1 MSNKNSLIGK
11 SVSLF
16 LDGGWEIAG
25 EVKSSDDDKFVVE
38 RDGDLFMV
46 FKNKISCL
54 LVTEKARALKAA
66 KAYSPTDRS
75 VDRSAGKA
83 PPTASDGLFPM
94 NGISYEESVMSIPG
108 GLLDDVPDDSD
119 DDFSVIFKGEN
130 SSLED
135 EKLKNI
141 EFITED
147 DTKN

>member
-54 LVTEKARALKAA
+54 LVTEKARALKAV
-66 KAYSPTDRS
+66 KAYSPTDRA
-75 VDRSAGKA
+75 VDKSAGKA
-83 PPTASDGLFPM
+83 SPAVSDSLFPM
-94 NGISYEESVMSIPG
+94 NGISYEESAMSIPG
-108 GLLDDVPDDSD
+108 GLLDDIPDNSD

-141 EFITED
+141 EFMTED

>member
-54 LVTEKARALKAA
+54 LVTEKARALKAV

-75 VDRSAGKA
+75 VDRSVEKA
-83 PPTASDGLFPM
+83 SPTVSDGLFPM
-94 NGISYEESVMSIPG
+94 NGISYEESAMSIPG
-108 GLLDDVPDDSD
+108 GLLDDIPDNSD

-141 EFITED
+141 EFMTED